1 MHRVARVTATA
12 IWPSCSSAARC
23 SAGDMGCGARL
34 RSIRCE
40 KYMIF
45 LPIIF
50 RNLRAMIFSVARPLA
65 YVKAVSGCYLFE
77 RMAHSGRSEE
87 AESAQEAH
95 PADRAAG
102 AGRGCSD

>member
-34 RSIRCE
+34 RSIRHE

-50 RNLRAMIFSVARPLA
+50 RNLRATISVLLGLWPMSRQFLAAIFSKRLTR
-65 YVKAVSGCYLFE
+65 SG
-77 RMAHSGRSEE
+77 E

-102 AGRGCSD
+102 